1 MFDTEKLIS
10 LVQSNPCLWDKSS
23 KDYADRTLK
32 NTCWQNIAES
42 MHANWRELSNFQRD
56 EKSNY
61 YLKIYNSIKIYL
73 DLFYTYM

>member
-42 MHANWRELSNFQRD
+42 MHANWRELSNAQKD
-56 EKSNY
+56 EKSW
-61 YLKIYNSIKIYL
+61 YLIIILEYFKII
-73 DLFYTYM
+73 